1 MFLRGEKMIAK
12 YWKKIGIIIL
22 IIACLFNI
30 TNKIV
35 HGTSLGDE
43 LKASAETMLQGQNDN
58 SNN

>member
-1 MFLRGEKMIAK
+1 MIAK

-43 LKASAETMLQGQNDN
+43 LKASAETMLQGQNEN